1 MTVRVAVFAVSL
13 LVLPCGSAVAACG
26 QPDGAAVRAVS
37 VSDGRTLQLAD
48 GRTIVLAGLEPAPA
62 YAGARDGLARR
73 VADADLR
80 LKILDS
86 PDRYGRLPALV
97 FVNGSET
104 PLQYDLLR
112 AGLVRFAGPAAAT
125 CRAALLAQER
135 TARAAKVGLWG
146 NPVYD
151 IRQAENPAAM
161 GAERGRFVLVQG
173 KVLSVRDSGGT
184 IYVNFGRRWSEDFT
198 ATIPRRL
205 APLFAQAGLPP
216 QGLSGRTVR
225 LRGVLEERGGPWI
238 ELARP
243 DQIELAEA
251 TTP

>member
-1 MTVRVAVFAVSL
+1 MTVRVAVFVVSL

-26 QPDGAAVRAVS
+26 QPDGETVRAVS
-37 VSDGRTLQLAD
+37 VSDGRTVRLAD
-48 GRTIVLAGLEPAPA
+48 ARTIVLAGLEPAPA
-62 YAGARDGLARR
+62 FPGARAGLAQR
-73 VADADLR
+73 VAEKDLR
-80 LKILDS
+80 LKTLG
-86 PDRYGRLPALV
+86 PADRHGRLPALV

-112 AGLVRFAGPAAAT
+112 AGLVRFAGPVAAA
-125 CRAALLAQER
+125 CRAALLTQER

-146 NPVYD
+146 DPVYD

-184 IYVNFGRRWSEDFT
+184 IYVNFGQRWSEDFT

-205 APLFAQAGLPP
+205 APAFAEAGLAP
-216 QGLSGRTVR
+216 QALSGRTVR

-238 ELARP
+238 ELVRP
-243 DQIELAEA
+243 DQIELAE